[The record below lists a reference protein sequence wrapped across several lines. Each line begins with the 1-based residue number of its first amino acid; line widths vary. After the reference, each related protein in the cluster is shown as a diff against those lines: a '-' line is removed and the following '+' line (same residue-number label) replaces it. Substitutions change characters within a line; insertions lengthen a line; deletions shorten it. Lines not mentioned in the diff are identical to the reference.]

1 MTVSHAPETIEL
13 PGAKISRISVG
24 PLDNNVYLVEDLAT
38 RNALLIDAANE
49 TGRILEMVANSGSK
63 VALILTTHQHPDHWQ
78 SLADVA
84 KELDAP
90 TAIGRLD
97 APGVPVPADQ
107 LLTDGD
113 ELRIGELQLPVVEL
127 RGHTPG
133 SVALSLSQADSPTHV
148 FTGDSLFPGGV
159 GKTTSPEDFDSL
171 INDVTER
178 IFGRLPDTTAVH
190 PGHGA
195 GTTLGVERP
204 HLGEWRARGW

>member
-1 MTVSHAPETIEL
+1 VTDSRTPETVEL

-38 RNALLIDAANE
+38 QTALLIDAANE
-49 TGRILEMVANSGSK
+49 TERILEMVEHSGSK

-97 APGVPVPADQ
+97 ASGVPVPADQ
-107 LLTDGD
+107 LLADGD
-113 ELRIGELQLPVVEL
+113 ELRIGELHLPVVEL

-133 SVALSLSQADSPTHV
+133 SVALSLSQAGCPAHI

-171 INDVTER
+171 INDVAER
-178 IFGRLPDTTAVH
+178 IFGRFPDHTEVH
-190 PGHGA
+190 PGHGT

-204 HLGEWRARGW
+204 RLGEWRARGW